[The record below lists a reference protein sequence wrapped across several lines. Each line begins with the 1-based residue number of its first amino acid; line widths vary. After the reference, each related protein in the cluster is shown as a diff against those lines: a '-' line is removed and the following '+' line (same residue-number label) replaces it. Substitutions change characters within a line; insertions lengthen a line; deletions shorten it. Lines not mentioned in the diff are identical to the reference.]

1 MNNEKKSNEG
11 ANKSKEKG
19 NLTANRILS
28 EKDNLFFDKSSIKID
43 EKDASK
49 NQSNRIK
56 KIPLTQKMQM
66 LKQNQDKQKSSQR
79 V

>member
-1 MNNEKKSNEG
+1 M
-11 ANKSKEKG
+11 A
-19 NLTANRILS
+19 ANRMYS
-28 EKDNLFFDKSSIKID
+28 EKDNLFFEKPSSKVD
-43 EKDASK
+43 EKDIHK

-66 LKQNQDKQKSSQR
+66 LNKQNQDKQKPSNI